1 MSETI
6 RPGGPGRNPFPRAAD
21 NAPTSAEQHLGDRLA
36 ALVDGELGH
45 DSRERVL
52 AHLATCRSCKVEADA
67 QRRLKSVFADAA
79 PPPPSDGLLA
89 RLQGLPAADGEG
101 LNPPGSPGGDGP
113 GGGVLRDLLAARG
126 APRRRGKPGAE
137 ESHFGGATP
146 FGAPADSQ
154 GPAFERLPGG
164 RDGHS
169 ALTPS
174 SGFRVHEPERSSPWR
189 HRRFAFAAAGAVSV
203 AALAL
208 GGAFGSGA
216 NSAPPVAAGDGG
228 GSAVGKP
235 RTAANG
241 TGADRDGRRRGT
253 GGEQSGGSAS
263 LEVATGGVSGVP
275 LHAVRPAAAPAA
287 PQSRIAHAY
296 PLLRDAMFAP
306 PLIRAAR
313 PSFPSTAPDDTL
325 PGEAP
330 QRRTSVTTALPS
342 SPLAPGTTARP

>member
-6 RPGGPGRNPFPRAAD
+6 RPGGPGRNPFPRSAD
-21 NAPTSAEQHLGDRLA
+21 DAPTSAEQHLGDRLA

-101 LNPPGSPGGDGP
+101 FGPADGGPGGDAAA
-113 GGGVLRDLLAARG
+113 GGVLRDLLGSRGG
-126 APRRRGKPGAE
+126 APRRGEKHGTEA
-137 ESHFGGATP
+137 HFGGVTP
-146 FGAPADSQ
+146 FGAPAGRR
-154 GPAFERLPGG
+154 GPAFEPLPGG
-164 RDGHS
+164 RDGRS

-174 SGFRVHEPERSSPWR
+174 SGFRVHEPERSPSWR

-203 AALAL
+203 AALAF
-208 GGAFGSGA
+208 GGAIGSGT

-228 GSAVGKP
+228 ASAVGKP
-235 RTAANG
+235 RTASNG
-241 TGADRDGRRRGT
+241 AGADRDGRRRGA
-253 GGEQSGGSAS
+253 GGEQGSDSAS
-263 LEVATGGVSGVP
+263 LEVATSGVSGVP
-275 LHAVRPAAAPAA
+275 LHAARSAAAPPAA
-287 PQSRIAHAY
+287 PQGRIAHAY

-313 PSFPSTAPDDTL
+313 PSFPSTVPADD
-325 PGEAP
+325 AA

-342 SPLAPGTTARP
+342 GPMAPGTTSRP